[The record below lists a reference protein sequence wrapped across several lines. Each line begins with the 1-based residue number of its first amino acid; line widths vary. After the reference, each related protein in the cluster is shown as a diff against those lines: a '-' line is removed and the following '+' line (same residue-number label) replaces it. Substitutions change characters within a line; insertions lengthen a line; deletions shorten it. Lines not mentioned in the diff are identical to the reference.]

1 MATRYQKFIGGLLGE
16 DVEGMSEEERKQLSR
31 QGTTSAILGLLGGQ
45 GLMGGLSA
53 YGEQRAA
60 KKQKKAAEE
69 EMGRITGRLFGG
81 APAAPADMGADESGL
96 GTVAI
101 KSQYRQDPQDALRRM
116 LGTQE
121 GRDIAAASPD
131 LFRLA
136 QEGVTGRTV
145 GDAVYNPLTGQ
156 FAKAEKAKVPV
167 REVDVGNEV
176 IVYYNDGT
184 TDRLKKGLAPS
195 AAGRGG
201 MPDLSKDERDRI
213 YKARDTISSS
223 IETISGLQAARKLSD
238 VAFEGPLANARAT
251 AIAALPDRF
260 ESAGAKET
268 LEFDM
273 VLQSQ
278 ILPQLKTIFGGNPTE
293 GERKILLD
301 LQGSSKLP
309 RAVRNRLIDDAID
322 KAQKR
327 IQYNQEE
334 VEGILGGTYF
344 RTPERGGPSMPKVP
358 TPATSTKV
366 DYYYR
371 NGKLVKAE

>member
-1 MATRYQKFIGGLLGE
+1 
-16 DVEGMSEEERKQLSR
+16 
-31 QGTTSAILGLLGGQ
+31 
-45 GLMGGLSA
+45 MGGLSA

-60 KKQKKAAEE
+60 KRKKKATEE
-69 EMGRITGRLFGG
+69 ELGRITGRLFGG
-81 APAAPADMGADESGL
+81 APAAPADMGEDESGL
-96 GTVAI
+96 GPVAI

-131 LFRLA
+131 LFKLA

-213 YKARDTISSS
+213 YKARDTINSSV
-223 IETISGLQAARKLSD
+223 ETINGLQAARKLSD

-251 AIAALPDRF
+251 AIAALPDRL
-260 ESAGAKET
+260 ETAGAKET

-278 ILPQLKTIFGGNPTE
+278 ILPQLKVIFGGNPTE

-344 RTPERGGPSMPKVP
+344 KTPERGGPSMPKVP
-358 TPATSTKV
+358 KTSPPQGVSAAEWAAMTPEERA
-366 DYYYR
+366 
-371 NGKLVKAE
+371 LF

>member
-45 GLMGGLSA
+45 GLLGGLGA
-53 YGEQRAA
+53 YGEQREE
-60 KKQKKAAEE
+60 KRKKAKEE
-69 EMGRITGRLFGG
+69 EQ
-81 APAAPADMGADESGL
+81 AAIQRQL
-96 GTVAI
+96 QVAI
-101 KSQYRQDPQDALRRM
+101 GSQ
-116 LGTQE
+116 LGE
-121 GRDIAAASPD
+121 GQGMSQNLMNILSTPEGAAAVEANPMLKKAIED
-131 LFRLA
+131 RL
-136 QEGVTGRTV
+136 GRQVV
-145 GDAVYNPLTGQ
+145 GGSIYDRGTGQ
-156 FAKAEKAKVPV
+156 FIKPPEEEKPRVPV
-167 REVDVGNEV
+167 REIDLGNVVE
-176 IVYYNDGT
+176 VYYSDGT
-184 TDRLKKGLAPS
+184 VQTKRKGLAPG
-195 AAGRGG
+195 AAGKGG

-309 RAVRNRLIDDAID
+309 RSVRNRLIDDAIE

-344 RTPERGGPSMPKVP
+344 KTPERGGPSMPKVP
-358 TPATSTKV
+358 TPTTSTKV
-366 DYYYR
+366 DYIFR